1 LQEITSD
8 ILPQILQISADIKE
22 IHLCDI
28 MGKRDLETCFSPAL
42 YEPERHAGSI
52 IVIIDILRATS
63 AICTAFENGAS
74 SIIPVAT
81 VPEARDYKERGYLV
95 AAERDGYVLDFA
107 DFGNS
112 PFNFTREKVAGKTIV
127 YSTTNGTG
135 IIRLASSAGKIV
147 IGSFLNISSLSRWIS
162 DQNNDVVL
170 FCAGW
175 KNRFNL
181 EDTICA
187 GAIAEKLLFTS
198 LYSTICDS
206 THASLDLWSLAKDD
220 PIGYIEKAAQRSR
233 LRDKKLDDCISFCLT
248 ADYTQMIPVIKDGV
262 LVSM

>member
-1 LQEITSD
+1 MIR
-8 ILPQILQISADIKE
+8 
-22 IHLCDI
+22 
-28 MGKRDLETCFSPAL
+28 KRDLETCFSPAL
-42 YEPERHAGSI
+42 YEPDRHAGSI
-52 IVIIDILRATS
+52 VVIIDILRATS
-63 AICTAFENGAS
+63 AICTAFEHGAA
-74 SIIPVAT
+74 SIIPVAEIT
-81 VPEARDYKERGYLV
+81 EARNYKERGFLV

-112 PFNFTREKVAGKTIV
+112 PFNFTREKIAGKTIV

-135 IIRLASSAGKIV
+135 IIRLASSADKIV
-147 IGSFLNISSLSRWIS
+147 IGSFLNLGSLSKWIS
-162 DQNNDVVL
+162 DQDKDVVL

-187 GAIAEKLLFTS
+187 GAIAENLMSTS

-206 THASLDLWSLAKDD
+206 TVAALDLWSLAKDNV
-220 PIGYIEKAAQRSR
+220 PGYIDKVAQRSR
-233 LRDKKLDDCISFCLT
+233 LRDKKLDDCIPFCLT
-248 ADYTQMIPVIKDGV
+248 QDYTQKIPVIKDGV

>member
-1 LQEITSD
+1 
-8 ILPQILQISADIKE
+8 
-22 IHLCDI
+22 
-28 MGKRDLETCFSPAL
+28 MGKRNLETCFSPAL
-42 YEPERHAGSI
+42 YEPEGHGGSI
-52 IVIIDILRATS
+52 VVIIDILRATS
-63 AICTAFENGAS
+63 AICTAFENGAL

-81 VPEARDYKERGYLV
+81 VHEARAYKEKGYLV

-112 PFNFTREKVAGKTIV
+112 PFNFTREKVSGKTIV

-135 IIRLASSAGKIV
+135 IIKMASSAGYIV
-147 IGSFLNISSLSRWIS
+147 IGSFLNISALTRWVS
-162 DQNNDVVL
+162 EQERNVVL

-187 GAIAEKLLFTS
+187 GAIAERLLSSS

-206 THASLDLWSLAKDD
+206 THATLDLWSLAKKDI
-220 PIGYIEKAAQRSR
+220 PGYIEKVAQRSR
-233 LRDKKLDDCISFCLT
+233 LRDKKLDDCIPFCLT
-248 ADYTQMIPVIKDGV
+248 MDYTNKVPVIRNGI
-262 LVSM
+262 LVSMDLQKD